1 MSHAT
6 ELRALAGRVMKQNAA
21 ARRALN
27 LDMRSWR
34 DMSRQTVEAFADL
47 LEQLDTFA
55 ADASG
60 CDAGAVS
67 YIKGATASGWQ
78 RLAAAGITVDGI
90 VGEEFARDRHKA
102 IQEVETQAS
111 STRWVTQTVEHGL
124 IMRGERIRRATV
136 VISGRRPS

>member
-1 MSHAT
+1 MSTT
-6 ELRALAGRVMKQNAA
+6 EVRARACGVMKQNAA

-27 LDMRSWR
+27 LELRSWR
-34 DMSRQTVEAFADL
+34 DLSRQTVEAFADL
-47 LEQLDTFA
+47 LEQLDAFA
-55 ADASG
+55 LEPSG
-60 CDAGAVS
+60 CDAGTVS

-78 RLAAAGITVDGI
+78 RLAAAGVTVDGN
-90 VGEEFARDRHKA
+90 VGEAFAPDRHKA

-136 VISGRRPS
+136 VISGRRPL

>member
-6 ELRALAGRVMKQNAA
+6 ELRALAGSVMKQHAS

-47 LEQLDTFA
+47 LEQLDTLA

-60 CDAGAVS
+60 DAGTVS
-67 YIKGATASGWQ
+67 YIKGAIASGWQ
-78 RLAAAGITVDGI
+78 RLAAAGITVDGFA
-90 VGEEFARDRHKA
+90 GEEFARDRHKA

-111 STRWVTQTVEHGL
+111 SARWVTQTVEHGL

-136 VISGRRPS
+136 VISGRRPL